1 MKCLGLMSGTSMD
14 GVDCAIVDVRPGR
27 STLRITLL
35 AHRTRPYPPALREQ
49 LLSLLRTGRVAEVCR
64 LHVAV
69 GEVFARVANRTIR
82 QAGLSAK
89 DIAVIGSHGQTVW
102 HSPGK
107 VSMPGAGWVRASLQI
122 GDPSVI
128 AERTGITTVA
138 DFRARDLAAGGEGAP
153 LTPYVHYHVFQ
164 SRSTSRL
171 IVNLGG
177 IANVT
182 WLPRGGGLQDVVA
195 FDVGPCNLL
204 LDGLLAQATHGQRW
218 IDRNGA
224 LAARGREQDA
234 LVNELLRQII
244 RSLRSDPRSPRGREA
259 FGERYVRRVR
269 QFAARH
275 GLSLEDTLASACASI
290 ARTIRESGPWAVDEV
305 IVGGGGVRNRGLL
318 GALKREFGPGRVTSM
333 DRAGVNGKAL
343 EAMAFAVLAPRDR
356 QGRAGQPALGHR
368 REVAGRAG
376 HGDSRTSVFV
386 RVQKI
391 ACGEQSWTFSRD
403 CLKDC
408 LNGSRL
414 LLIPRS
420 PSCSCWG

>member
-1 MKCLGLMSGTSMD
+1 MD

-35 AHRTRPYPPALREQ
+35 AHRSRPYPPALREQ
-49 LLSLLRTGRVAEVCR
+49 ILSLLRTGTVEARTGTVAEVSR

-82 QAGLSAK
+82 QAKLSAK

-102 HSPGK
+102 HNPRR
-107 VSMPGAGWVRASLQI
+107 VSMPGIGSVRSSLQI

-164 SRSTSRL
+164 SRRRSRL

-182 WLPRGGGLQDVVA
+182 YLPRGGSLREVVA

-204 LDGLLAQATHGQRW
+204 LDGVITEATNGQQS

-224 LAARGREQDA
+224 LASRGRMHDA
-234 LVNELLRQII
+234 LVNELLRHPFFA
-244 RSLRSDPRSPRGREA
+244 RRPPKSTGREE
-259 FGERYVRRVR
+259 FGERYIQHVRRV
-269 QFAARH
+269 AARH
-275 GLSLEDTLASACASI
+275 NLSLEDTLASACAGI
-290 ARTIRESGPWAVDEV
+290 ARMLRRAEPWPVDEV
-305 IVGGGGVRNRGLL
+305 IAGGGGVRNRELL
-318 GALKREFGPGRVTSM
+318 AALMREFGPGRVMSM
-333 DRAGVNGKAL
+333 DEAGVNGKAF
-343 EAMAFAVLAPRDR
+343 EAMAFAVLAHETVR
-356 QGRAGQPALGHR
+356 GVPANLPWVTGAKSPVVLGS
-368 REVAGRAG
+368 VIPG
-376 HGDSRTSVFV
+376 RTSLAF
-386 RVQKI
+386 K
-391 ACGEQSWTFSRD
+391 T
-403 CLKDC
+403 
-408 LNGSRL
+408 
-414 LLIPRS
+414 
-420 PSCSCWG
+420 

>member
-14 GVDCAIVDVRPGR
+14 GVDCAIVEVRPGR
-27 STLRITLL
+27 FTLRLTLL

-49 LLSLLRTGRVAEVCR
+49 LLSLLRTGTVEAVCR

-82 QAGLSAK
+82 QAGLSAG

-204 LDGLLAQATHGQRW
+204 LDGLLAQATHGQQS

-224 LAARGREQDA
+224 MAARGRKRDA
-234 LVNELLRQII
+234 LVNELLRHPFFA
-244 RSLRSDPRSPRGREA
+244 RRPPKSTGREA

-269 QFAARH
+269 RVATRH

-343 EAMAFAVLAPRDR
+343 EAMAFAVLAHETVR
-356 QGRAGQPALGHR
+356 GVPANLPWVTG
-368 REVAGRAG
+368 A
-376 HGDSRTSVFV
+376 
-386 RVQKI
+386 
-391 ACGEQSWTFSRD
+391 
-403 CLKDC
+403 
-408 LNGSRL
+408 
-414 LLIPRS
+414 RS
-420 PSCSCWG
+420 PVVLGTVTPGRKPFVFKK

>member
-14 GVDCAIVDVRPGR
+14 GVDCAIVEVRPGR
-27 STLRITLL
+27 FTLRLRLL
-35 AHRTRPYPPALREQ
+35 ASRTHPYPPALREQ
-49 LLSLLRTGRVAEVCR
+49 ILSLLRTGTVAEVCR

-69 GEVFARVANRTIR
+69 GEAFARVANRTIR
-82 QAGLSAK
+82 QAKLSAK
-89 DIAVIGSHGQTVW
+89 DVAVIGSHGQTVW
-102 HSPGK
+102 HSPERALI
-107 VSMPGAGWVRASLQI
+107 PGAGLVRASLQI

-204 LDGLLAQATHGQRW
+204 LDGLMAQATNGQRV
-218 IDRNGA
+218 IDRNGTV
-224 LAARGREQDA
+224 AARGREQDV
-234 LVNELLRQII
+234 LVNELLRHPFFA
-244 RSLRSDPRSPRGREA
+244 RRPPKSTGREE

-269 QFAARH
+269 RVATRH
-275 GLSLEDTLASACASI
+275 NLSLEDTLASACASI
-290 ARTIRESGPWAVDEV
+290 ARTIRGSGPWAVDEV

-318 GALKREFGPGRVTSM
+318 AALKREFGPGCVTSM

-343 EAMAFAVLAPRDR
+343 EAMAFAVLAYETIR
-356 QGRAGQPALGHR
+356 GVPANLPWVTG
-368 REVAGRAG
+368 A
-376 HGDSRTSVFV
+376 
-386 RVQKI
+386 
-391 ACGEQSWTFSRD
+391 
-403 CLKDC
+403 
-408 LNGSRL
+408 
-414 LLIPRS
+414 RS
-420 PSCSCWG
+420 PVVLGTVTPGRPSSFVFKR

>member
-27 STLRITLL
+27 FALRVTLL
-35 AHRTRPYPPALREQ
+35 ACRTYPYPPALREQ
-49 LLSLLRTGRVAEVCR
+49 LLSLLRTGTVEARTGTVETVCR

-69 GEVFARVANRTIR
+69 GEVFARVATRTIR
-82 QAGLSAK
+82 QAKLSAR

-102 HSPGK
+102 HSPQR
-107 VSMPGAGWVRASLQI
+107 VPVPGVGAVRSSLQI

-153 LTPYVHYHVFQ
+153 LTPYMHYHVFQ
-164 SRSTSRL
+164 SRRKSRL

-204 LDGLLAQATHGQRW
+204 LDGLLAQATHGQRS

-224 LAARGREQDA
+224 LAARGREQVV
-234 LVNELLRQII
+234 LVDKLLRHPFFA
-244 RSLRSDPRSPRGREA
+244 RRPPKSTGREE
-259 FGERYVRRVR
+259 FGERYIRHVRR
-269 QFAARH
+269 FAARH
-275 GLSLEDTLASACASI
+275 SLEDLLASACAGI
-290 ARTIRESGPWAVDEV
+290 ARTIRQSGQWIPLAVDEV
-305 IVGGGGVRNRGLL
+305 IAGGGGVRNRGLL

-333 DRAGVNGKAL
+333 DQAGVNGKAL
-343 EAMAFAVLAPRDR
+343 EAMAFAVLAHETVRGVPANLPWVTGAKSPVVLGTVTP
-356 QGRAGQPALGHR
+356 GRVPLAFK
-368 REVAGRAG
+368 
-376 HGDSRTSVFV
+376 T
-386 RVQKI
+386 
-391 ACGEQSWTFSRD
+391 
-403 CLKDC
+403 
-408 LNGSRL
+408 
-414 LLIPRS
+414 
-420 PSCSCWG
+420 